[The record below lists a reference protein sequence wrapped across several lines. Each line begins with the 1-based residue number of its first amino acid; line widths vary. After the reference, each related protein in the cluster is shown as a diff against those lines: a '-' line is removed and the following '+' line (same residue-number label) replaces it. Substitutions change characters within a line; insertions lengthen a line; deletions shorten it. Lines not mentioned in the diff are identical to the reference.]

1 MVKLRGIVLQ
11 RNIVKEYPLVSVV
24 ILTFNRTEL
33 VKKCLDSLYKQTY
46 QNKEIIVIDNGSI
59 DRTLNFLKE
68 QRALGKIQLVIN
80 KKNLGSCFP
89 RNQGIIKSKG
99 EYILFIDSDVVLIDE
114 STITIAVEEMDG
126 DKSLGQLGG
135 IGYTDEQLTILQHGL
150 LKLTRGFEIE
160 TTLVKEIPS
169 ATYYGVDYV
178 QSDFVMVRRTA
189 IDKVKGFDPFYF
201 YYPEDA
207 DLSIRMIKNGY
218 KIGISPRIKY
228 CHYFLPRRSSLNHH
242 FFHKV
247 LYYYI
252 KNYSVLRV
260 FEYYKC
266 FLKNGFQTIKNKSRI
281 IKKLFLLCWYLESP
295 VFFIWIIL
303 FSPLIKL
310 QNKID
315 FLAEVNKKNHSAS
328 LFRYILSI
336 PMRIE
341 DAFLGKCSSFLF
353 WIKKKRHKRGL
364 YLFVTNR
371 CNYTCSHCFLGDETM
386 KNQNILSVE
395 EIKKIGLS
403 LKGRIGGISLT
414 GGEPFL
420 RNDIVEICNVFQ
432 LLSGVKSFSINT
444 NGFNPSLIAKQIK
457 KILQND
463 TKKQKYTVI
472 VSLDGLQEIHDK
484 LRMKEGAFQNAVETI
499 ESIKRLQNEYNNLK
513 VQAQV
518 TITEGSYK
526 DFYKLFNFVTNQ
538 LKVNLSVNWYR
549 DGSAF
554 GVDPQLI
561 FPPRYESVSS
571 SSRLPSLEQCEE
583 IFEFLLEN
591 RWQDL
596 QSNLINKY
604 TLEIIKDRER
614 QFPCVAPEMNLVVY
628 ANGDFS
634 FCELVKPFFNL
645 RKENF
650 EIERLINSKKWK
662 QMTNAVSKCF
672 CIHPCIMPISMQNK
686 HFIDLK
692 IESLREFQQIA

>member
-1 MVKLRGIVLQ
+1 MK
-11 RNIVKEYPLVSVV
+11 KYSLVSVI
-24 ILTFNRTEL
+24 ILTCNRTEV

-46 QNKEIIVIDNGSI
+46 PNKEIIVIDNGSI

-68 QRALGKIQLVIN
+68 QRDQEKIQLVIN

-89 RNQGIIKSKG
+89 RNQGIVKCKG

-114 STITIAVEEMDG
+114 NTITMAVEEMHG

-169 ATYYGVDYV
+169 TTCYDIDYV

-207 DLSIRMIKNGY
+207 DLSIRIIKNGY

-228 CHYFLPRRSSLNHH
+228 CHYFLPRRGSLNHH
-242 FFHKV
+242 LFYKV

-266 FLKNGFQTIKNKSRI
+266 FLKEGFQTIKNKSRI
-281 IKKLFLLCWYLESP
+281 IKKLFLLFWYFGSP
-295 VFFIWIIL
+295 FFFIWVIF
-303 FSPLIKL
+303 FSPLVKL

-315 FLAEVNKKNHSAS
+315 FLAEVNKKNHSAN

-336 PMRIE
+336 PMKIE
-341 DAFLGKCSSFLF
+341 DCFLRKLSSFLF
-353 WIKKKRHKRGL
+353 WIKKKRAKRGL

-371 CNYTCSHCFLGDETM
+371 CNYACSHCFLGDETM

-420 RNDIVEICNVFQ
+420 RNDIVEICNIFQ
-432 LLSGVKSFSINT
+432 KLSGVKSFSINT
-444 NGFNPSLIAKQIK
+444 NGFSPSLITKQVN

-463 TKKQKYTVI
+463 TKKQEYTVI

-484 LRMKEGAFQNAVETI
+484 LRMKDGAFKNAVETI
-499 ESIKRLQNEYNNLK
+499 ESIKRLQNEYKNLK

-518 TITEGSYK
+518 TITEASYK

-538 LKVNLSVNWYR
+538 LKVKLSVNWYR
-549 DGSAF
+549 DGCAF
-554 GVDPQLI
+554 GIDQKLI
-561 FPPRYESVSS
+561 FPPNSESVDEC
-571 SSRLPSLEQCEE
+571 SRLPSFDQCEE

-596 QSNLINKY
+596 QTNLINKY
-604 TLEIIKDRER
+604 TLEIIKNRKR

-628 ANGDFS
+628 ANGDFG

-645 RKENF
+645 REENF
-650 EIERLINSKKWK
+650 EIKRLINSKKWK
-662 QMTNAVSKCF
+662 QMASSVSKCF
-672 CIHPCIMPISMQNK
+672 CIHPCVMPISMQNK

-692 IESLREFQQIA
+692 IESLREFQQMV